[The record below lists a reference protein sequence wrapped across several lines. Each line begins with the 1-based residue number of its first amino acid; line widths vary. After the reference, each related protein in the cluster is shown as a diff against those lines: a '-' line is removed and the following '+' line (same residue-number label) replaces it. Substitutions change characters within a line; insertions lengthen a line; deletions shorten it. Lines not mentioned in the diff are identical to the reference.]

1 MASTPTAMHSVRD
14 FFFLHKTPPLASDF
28 WDIAAAL
35 SQKERIPLARRLD

>member
-1 MASTPTAMHSVRD
+1 MASTPTAMHSVRASY
-14 FFFLHKTPPLASDF
+14 FLHKPPPLASDF